1 MPRTLLGG
9 SLLLTNWLVPAD
21 ALILHAAPLGN
32 RSPRSGEAPFRTG
45 SAPFMSSAP
54 SATSTAPACVAAVAR
69 EPAEHPAFDLIKV
82 EMVDEYTIKCATY
95 RHKKSGAELISAQA
109 DDDNKVF
116 GIVFRTPVTDSTGVP
131 HILEHSVLCGS
142 DKYKSKEPFVELL
155 KGSLQ
160 TFLNAFT
167 YPDRTCYPVASQ
179 NTKDFYN
186 LVNVYLDAVL
196 HPRAKR
202 DPTVLAQEG
211 WHYELE
217 DPEAPL
223 TFKGVV
229 FNEMKGVYSSPDSL
243 MYRAS
248 QQLTFPDNTYAVDSG
263 GDPTA
268 ITSLTFEQF
277 KSFHDSYYHPA
288 NSRIFFYGDDDPAT
302 RLELLDS
309 YLSDFD
315 AADATPSAS
324 EVATQKLIRSPRR
337 SITKYPIE
345 PGAEPT
351 HMVMLSWLLHEEHLT
366 ADEELALAVL
376 NHLLMGT
383 PTSALYKP
391 MMESGLGAAIMGG
404 GLSDELKQA
413 TFSIGLKGV
422 KPDDVPKVEKLAI
435 DTLAGA
441 VASGFEADAIEASLN
456 TIEFSLREF
465 NTGGFPKGLSM
476 MLALMPRWLY
486 GRGSPTDAL
495 RFETPLANLKERLA
509 AGEDVFGTLLDQL
522 IVSNEHRVTVELVPD
537 EALAQTQKSEEEA
550 VLAAAK
556 AAMDAAQIED
566 VIESTKTLK
575 AAQLAEDSAEDLAT
589 IPRVGLADLER
600 QVQTYPTVFAE
611 LTGGGQQL
619 THPLPS
625 AGVVYADILLDLTS
639 LPLEDLPLVRFFS
652 ELLDEVGTS
661 EMDAVALQRRIG
673 ARTGGISTAMLYEQ
687 PVGADGSAADPLD
700 AVAYL
705 ALRGKATK
713 DKAADLFELSH
724 SLLADANLAGG
735 QAKAIE
741 MLRETV
747 SYLET
752 SFISSGNT
760 FAGARLAARN
770 SLVGYIG
777 ELTQGVTYYEHVKE
791 MLTMAKDD
799 WPALQAR
806 LEGVRSKLLAQEGLI
821 INLTADPDAL
831 ESTQPVVDAFVGKLP
846 AVAATPSSASTWRDA
861 VQLLP
866 RDNEAYAITTQVNYV
881 AAGTKLFE
889 EGEQIDGAYYAVAR
903 YLSRGYL
910 WDNVRV
916 VGGAYG
922 GGCAFNVNTGAF
934 AFSSYRDP
942 NVQGTLDIYAK
953 SAEVLAN
960 VELTDEALEQ
970 AIVGAVGDLDSPMNA
985 QQKGFRALTHHLTG
999 VTPETRQKFRD
1010 EVIGTNRESF
1020 KAFAARMATGELR
1033 TCVFGSK
1040 EAIEDANKARAA
1052 EEKMQVT
1059 QLS

>member
-1 MPRTLLGG
+1 MP
-9 SLLLTNWLVPAD
+9 
-21 ALILHAAPLGN
+21 
-32 RSPRSGEAPFRTG
+32 PRSRVGRHRT
-45 SAPFMSSAP
+45 
-54 SATSTAPACVAAVAR
+54 
-69 EPAEHPAFDLIKV
+69 AESCGAGRLL
-82 EMVDEYTIKCATY
+82 
-95 RHKKSGAELISAQA
+95 SAELISAQA

-383 PTSALYKP
+383 PTSTLYKP

-413 TFSIGLKGV
+413 TFSIGLKGAR
-422 KPDDVPKVEKLAI
+422 L
-435 DTLAGA
+435 L
-441 VASGFEADAIEASLN
+441 
-456 TIEFSLREF
+456 
-465 NTGGFPKGLSM
+465 
-476 MLALMPRWLY
+476 
-486 GRGSPTDAL
+486 
-495 RFETPLANLKERLA
+495 PL
-509 AGEDVFGTLLDQL
+509 
-522 IVSNEHRVTVELVPD
+522 P
-537 EALAQTQKSEEEA
+537 
-550 VLAAAK
+550 
-556 AAMDAAQIED
+556 
-566 VIESTKTLK
+566 
-575 AAQLAEDSAEDLAT
+575 
-589 IPRVGLADLER
+589 
-600 QVQTYPTVFAE
+600 
-611 LTGGGQQL
+611 
-619 THPLPS
+619 PLPS
-625 AGVVYADILLDLTS
+625 LRCSPPS
-639 LPLEDLPLVRFFS
+639 LR
-652 ELLDEVGTS
+652 
-661 EMDAVALQRRIG
+661 
-673 ARTGGISTAMLYEQ
+673 
-687 PVGADGSAADPLD
+687 AADHPP
-700 AVAYL
+700 
-705 ALRGKATK
+705 
-713 DKAADLFELSH
+713 SP
-724 SLLADANLAGG
+724 
-735 QAKAIE
+735 
-741 MLRETV
+741 TV
-747 SYLET
+747 
-752 SFISSGNT
+752 
-760 FAGARLAARN
+760 R
-770 SLVGYIG
+770 
-777 ELTQGVTYYEHVKE
+777 TQLGR
-791 MLTMAKDD
+791 
-799 WPALQAR
+799 LQASSPTTCPR
-806 LEGVRSKLLAQEGLI
+806 WRSWRSTRSRARSPLASRP
-821 INLTADPDAL
+821 TP
-831 ESTQPVVDAFVGKLP
+831 SRPRS
-846 AVAATPSSASTWRDA
+846 TPSSSHCASST
-861 VQLLP
+861 P
-866 RDNEAYAITTQVNYV
+866 
-881 AAGTKLFE
+881 AASL
-889 EGEQIDGAYYAVAR
+889 
-903 YLSRGYL
+903 
-910 WDNVRV
+910 
-916 VGGAYG
+916 
-922 GGCAFNVNTGAF
+922 
-934 AFSSYRDP
+934 
-942 NVQGTLDIYAK
+942 
-953 SAEVLAN
+953 
-960 VELTDEALEQ
+960 
-970 AIVGAVGDLDSPMNA
+970 
-985 QQKGFRALTHHLTG
+985 
-999 VTPETRQKFRD
+999 
-1010 EVIGTNRESF
+1010 
-1020 KAFAARMATGELR
+1020 KASL
-1033 TCVFGSK
+1033 
-1040 EAIEDANKARAA
+1040 
-1052 EEKMQVT
+1052 
-1059 QLS
+1059 